1 MGEKAVF
8 RILGIDPGTLQMGYG
23 LIEATDGADATVMA
37 WGVITAS
44 PRLPL
49 GERLHHMYLELVELT
64 QRHAPEEMA
73 VEEPFVAKNV
83 KTAMAVGQ
91 AQGVA
96 LMAAAARGITAV
108 RYTPTQAKHAV
119 TGYGGASKEQV
130 QQALVLHL
138 RLDAIPEPE
147 DAADALAVALCHC
160 QALRIAALL
169 EPENLYDHLR
179 PRNP

>member
-1 MGEKAVF
+1 
-8 RILGIDPGTLQMGYG
+8 MGYG
-23 LIEATDGADATVMA
+23 LIEASESDEPKVMA

-44 PRLPL
+44 SRLPL
-49 GERLHHMYLELVELT
+49 GERLHHMYLELLELAA
-64 QRHAPEEMA
+64 RHTPSEMA
-73 VEEPFVAKNV
+73 VEEPFVAKNAR
-83 KTAMAVGQ
+83 TAMAVGQ

-108 RYTPTQAKHAV
+108 RYTPTQVKHAV

-160 QALRIAALL
+160 QALRTATLV
-169 EPENLYDHLR
+169 ESGNPYDHLSS
-179 PRNP
+179 RNT

>member
-1 MGEKAVF
+1 
-8 RILGIDPGTLQMGYG
+8 MGYG
-23 LIEATDGADATVMA
+23 LIEASESDDATVIA

-44 PRLPL
+44 SRLPL
-49 GERLHHMYLELVELT
+49 GERLYHMYLELVELANH
-64 QRHAPEEMA
+64 HAPTEMA

-96 LMAAAARGITAV
+96 LMAAAAHGIKAV
-108 RYTPTQAKHAV
+108 RYTPTQVKHAV

-130 QQALVLHL
+130 QQALALHL

-160 QALRIAALL
+160 QAMRIAALL
-169 EPENLYDHLR
+169 ESENSYDHLR
-179 PRNP
+179 PRNS